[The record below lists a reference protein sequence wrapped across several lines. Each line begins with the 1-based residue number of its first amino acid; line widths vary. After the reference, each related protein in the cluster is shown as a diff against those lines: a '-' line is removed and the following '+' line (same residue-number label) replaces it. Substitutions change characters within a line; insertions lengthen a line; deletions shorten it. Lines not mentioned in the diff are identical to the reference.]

1 MADKNRRILRAAA
14 DLFDRYGYAAVTTQ
28 QIADR
33 ADVAAGTVFRYAQTK
48 AELLIAVFNTVLAD
62 ALDEG
67 ARAAARAADPVS
79 AITALLQP
87 VLDAAAIRPRDT
99 AIYQRELMFGDGAG
113 PYRTQGLAV
122 IADLEARI
130 AALIDPEGP
139 GEAAVLASRSVFAAT
154 HFHLVQPSIGELDPD
169 PSAPARDRRA
179 LHAHITLIVAGAQA
193 TDDPN
198 AERSSATTEA
208 VRRRKEM
215 NNE

>member
-87 VLDAAAIRPRDT
+87 VLDTARRD
-99 AIYQRELMFGDGAG
+99 
-113 PYRTQGLAV
+113 
-122 IADLEARI
+122 
-130 AALIDPEGP
+130 
-139 GEAAVLASRSVFAAT
+139 SR
-154 HFHLVQPSIGELDPD
+154 
-169 PSAPARDRRA
+169 
-179 LHAHITLIVAGAQA
+179 
-193 TDDPN
+193 
-198 AERSSATTEA
+198 
-208 VRRRKEM
+208 
-215 NNE
+215 